1 MSVEFT
7 VLDGGL
13 ASDGDSVEEDP
24 PSGPRSRPV
33 VGTQVALRLVHSAF
47 PAAVMPDLV
56 GTVAQDVSQL
66 FVADFVG
73 ATKSLFLQSMNTL
86 LQRTCAFFV
95 LMERYV
101 HACAVL
107 ERELASCH
115 TAILEQ
121 LAVLENARTRRIFG
135 VVLPYKAPASSEDL
149 EKRDQLIRILGV
161 VIKFQQA
168 CGQPLKGHTSDH
180 TLMDLAVLLK
190 NVGSVST
197 ATVLDGWIDCCQAF
211 QTGYRLVDEALTVC
225 KYQQENNLLAKRETE
240 SGDESLFVRSNTK
253 KNSIKPLV
261 ERWEEGSAVL
271 RDFTHFWHSAFFHS
285 EVIAAVTFRT
295 QILTV
300 FENLSGGNMSNADL
314 LKLWSFGSNGTEL
327 PDHL

>member
-33 VGTQVALRLVHSAF
+33 VGTQALWLVHSAS
-47 PAAVMPDLV
+47 PVAVMPDLV
-56 GTVAQDVSQL
+56 GTMSRDVSQL

-73 ATKSLFLQSMNTL
+73 APKSPFLQSMNTL
-86 LQRTCAFFV
+86 LQRTCSFFV

-121 LAVLENARTRRIFG
+121 LAVLENARTRRILG
-135 VVLPYKAPASSEDL
+135 IVMPYKARASSEDL
-149 EKRDQLIRILGV
+149 EKRDQLTRILGV
-161 VIKFQQA
+161 VIKFQAA
-168 CGQPLKGHTSDH
+168 CSQPLKDHTSDH
-180 TLMDLAVLLK
+180 TLMDLAVPLK
-190 NVGSVST
+190 NVGSASIAMALGV
-197 ATVLDGWIDCCQAF
+197 WMDCYRSF

-225 KYQQENNLLAKRETE
+225 KYQQENNLLAKKEAE
-240 SGDESLFVRSNTK
+240 SGDESPLVRSITK
-253 KNSIKPLV
+253 KDSIKPLV
-261 ERWEEGSAVL
+261 QRWEEGSAVL
-271 RDFTHFWHSAFFHS
+271 RNFTHFWHAAFLHS
-285 EVIAAVTFRT
+285 EVIAAVPFRT

-300 FENLSGGNMSNADL
+300 FENSNEGNMSNADL
-314 LKLWSFGSNGTEL
+314 LKLWSFGSNGVEL
-327 PDHL
+327 QDRL